1 VCHKL
6 LGHSPIPLLHTHCK
20 EPLIDQMIKL
30 VTNKLTGNSQ
40 FHGCHLWVNLPNV
53 EMLRS
58 SGQGV
63 QGRWSTEK
71 LWNLSS
77 CYSSPVV
84 IVFSHAKP
92 FSITRFQKIVI
103 DQLTCDPFTPPT
115 FCGSICQQAT
125 FVCLDSIPIWFR
137 LFETMVKPPIV
148 HMGIIHGELWSTIP
162 IFFLSY
168 NMLTCLL
175 VLIFM
180 LNQEK
185 FQYST
190 KHLLL
195 TVWQI

>member
-1 VCHKL
+1 M
-6 LGHSPIPLLHTHCK
+6 PLPPTNCK

-77 CYSSPVV
+77 WYSSPVV

-92 FSITRFQKIVI
+92 FSITRFQKKRLICLHV
-103 DQLTCDPFTPPT
+103 TWPFTPPT
-115 FCGSICQQAT
+115 FCGSICQQ
-125 FVCLDSIPIWFR
+125 FNFICLDSIPIWFR

-168 NMLTCLL
+168 NMLNLFTCLDFH
-175 VLIFM
+175 VEPRKVPI
-180 LNQEK
+180 LN
-185 FQYST
+185 
-190 KHLLL
+190 
-195 TVWQI
+195 